1 MRPSRTLQD
10 GQEHRWT
17 RVKEEKAGGQEMRPK
32 AGASDTGLAT
42 SAITTSQ
49 HSPVGLELVPS

>member
-1 MRPSRTLQD
+1 MLQD

-17 RVKEEKAGGQEMRPK
+17 RVKEEKAGGREMRPK

-42 SAITTSQ
+42 STITTSQ